1 MQKLLI
7 AENDAAL
14 RDGLVDLLRRQ
25 YDITLCA
32 DGDTAVSLLES
43 LRPDAVILDLVLPEK
58 EGFFVLEEAAAVLPR
73 VVLGITDFCNDYV
86 AQTAQELGVSYLFRK
101 PCQPRVIA
109 GRLNHLMQYHPA
121 PTPSDAQSV
130 TAQILLRLYF
140 NPKNDGF
147 RFLKVGLPLYAQDP
161 HQRICKE
168 LYADIATICGAGSWN
183 QVERSIRSAID
194 AAWREASDSWDEYFP
209 GAKQSPTGKTF
220 ISRIS
225 QELMD
230 S

>member
-7 AENDAAL
+7 AECDTAL
-14 RDGLVDLLRRQ
+14 REGLVELLRRQ

-32 DGDTAVSLLES
+32 DGDTAISLLES

-58 EGFFVLEEAAAVLPR
+58 EGFFVLEESAAFLPR
-73 VVLGITDFCNDYV
+73 VVLGITDFSNDYV
-86 AQTAQELGVSYLFRK
+86 SQTAQELGISYLFRK

-109 GRLNHLMQYHPA
+109 GRLAHLMQYLPA
-121 PTPSDAQSV
+121 STPSDAQSI
-130 TAQILLRLYF
+130 TAQILLRLHF

-147 RFLKVGLPLYAQDP
+147 RFLKVSIPLYAQDP
-161 HQRICKE
+161 NQRLCKE

-183 QVERSIRSAID
+183 QVERSIRSAIEN
-194 AAWREASDSWDEYFP
+194 AWREAPECWEQYFP
-209 GAKQSPTGKTF
+209 GAKESPTGKTF

-225 QELMD
+225 QELKD